1 MPDGS
6 LQWVQIAAAGGSA
19 PRHFSFNKDGT
30 LVAVG
35 LMGNNAVSILT
46 RNPSSG
52 TIGNVVATAK
62 VGVEPAC
69 VIWDD

>member
-1 MPDGS
+1 MPDGC
-6 LQWVQIAAAGGSA
+6 LQWVQIAAAGGTA

-35 LMGNNAVSILT
+35 LMGNNTVSILA
-46 RNPSSG
+46 RNPFSG
-52 TIGNVVATAK
+52 TIGGVLATAK
-62 VGVEPAC
+62 TGVEPAC